1 MSVAQTI
8 TDIEAWNDALAREHD
23 IDEYYA
29 RSSPLI
35 RWFERR
41 RLAHIR
47 RMTAAT
53 PIDTILEVG
62 CGGGH
67 VLRMFPESDL
77 TGVDV
82 SGEMLRK
89 ARRNLRGFRVRLLK
103 GELHELDLPSAS
115 FDRIICTEVL
125 EHVVDPESILEQIR
139 RLLAPDGRAVVT
151 IPNDHLINN
160 LKRIVR
166 KSGFGLLPPFRRI
179 SWGGDHYH
187 LHVWRADEMRCV
199 LSQFFQIEKVLFAPG
214 SALPIRLCYLCRAK
228 WT

>member
-1 MSVAQTI
+1 MGTAPTI

-47 RMTAAT
+47 RMIAAA
-53 PIDTILEVG
+53 PGDRVLEVG

-82 SGEMLRK
+82 SGAMLQK
-89 ARRNLRGFRVRLLK
+89 AKLNLQGLRVRLLK
-103 GELHELDLPSAS
+103 GELHELDLPPAH

-125 EHVVDPESILEQIR
+125 EHVVDPESILEQMR
-139 RLLAPDGRAVVT
+139 RLLAPAGRVVVT
-151 IPNDHLINN
+151 IPNDHLINS

-166 KSGFGLLPPFRRI
+166 RSGLALLPPFRRI

-187 LHVWRADEMRCV
+187 LHVWRADEMHRV
-199 LSQFFQIEKVLFAPG
+199 LARFFRVERVRFAPG
-214 SALPIRLCYLCRAK
+214 RALPIRLCYLCRMQ
-228 WT
+228 

>member
-1 MSVAQTI
+1 MGSAQTI

-23 IDEYYA
+23 IDDYYA
-29 RSSPLI
+29 RSSPLL

-47 RMTAAT
+47 RMIAAT
-53 PIDTILEVG
+53 PDDKVLEVG

-82 SGEMLRK
+82 SGEMLHK
-89 ARRNLRGFRVRLLK
+89 ARRNLQGLRVRLLK
-103 GELHELDLPSAS
+103 GELHELDLQPAS
-115 FDRIICTEVL
+115 FDKIICTEVL
-125 EHVVDPESILEQIR
+125 EHVVDPESILEQMR
-139 RLLAPDGRAVVT
+139 RLLAPAGRAVVT
-151 IPNDHLINN
+151 IPNDHLING

-166 KSGFGLLPPFRRI
+166 RSGLGLLPAFRRI

-187 LHVWRADEMRCV
+187 LHIWRVDEMRRV
-199 LSQFFQIEKVLFAPG
+199 LSRFFRVDNVRFAPG
-214 SALPIRLCYLCRAK
+214 RALPIRLCYLCRAK
-228 WT
+228 